1 MICIFLKLST
11 IVDPYIVVDI
21 LFIKKK
27 KTFVCLFKS
36 M

>member
-27 KTFVCLFKS
+27 KNICVFI
-36 M
+36 